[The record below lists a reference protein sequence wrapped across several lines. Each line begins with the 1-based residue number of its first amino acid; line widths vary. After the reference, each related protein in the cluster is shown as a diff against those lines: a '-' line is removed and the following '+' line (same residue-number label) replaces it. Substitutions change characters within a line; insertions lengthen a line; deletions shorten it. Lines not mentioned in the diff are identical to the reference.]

1 MPKIGIIT
9 ILKVNNYGAELQAY
23 ATQAVLNRLGYDA
36 EIIDYLF
43 YKNPFAKHTRGSRPD
58 FPHPLKKRIAEWI
71 YPLIHRQAAND
82 IRSKRFENFHKINTR
97 LSPTYRCAE
106 DLYDAKMLYDVYM
119 VGSDQVWNPGSY
131 TSLRPY
137 FLDFAPKGK
146 PRVAYAS
153 SFGVSE
159 LPKDT
164 HNFYKTYLNNFNAI
178 GVRER
183 TAVEMVKNVSG
194 KDAEW
199 VLDPTLLLNAEDWS
213 TLAKPIGDISEP
225 YVLVYELTPCDAIN
239 KTTERIASQ
248 NEWKIVRLSKSA
260 KDIVANQKC
269 ITDAGPSEFLYLFQ
283 NAEFI
288 VTNSFHGTAFA
299 INFGRQF
306 LTIVPSR
313 KSNNSRQKDLLTLM
327 NLTDRMLS
335 DSDPMPD
342 KIQPINYQSIHPLLE
357 IQRNKSITFLKNA
370 IGE

>member
-1 MPKIGIIT
+1 
-9 ILKVNNYGAELQAY
+9 
-23 ATQAVLNRLGYDA
+23 
-36 EIIDYLF
+36 
-43 YKNPFAKHTRGSRPD
+43 
-58 FPHPLKKRIAEWI
+58 
-71 YPLIHRQAAND
+71 
-82 IRSKRFENFHKINTR
+82 
-97 LSPTYRCAE
+97 
-106 DLYDAKMLYDVYM
+106 MLYDVYM

-239 KTTERIASQ
+239 KTAERIASQ

>member
-1 MPKIGIIT
+1 MTKIGIIT

-23 ATQAVLNRLGYDA
+23 ATQAALTKMGYNA

-43 YKNPFAKHTRGSRPD
+43 YKNSMAKHTRGSRPE
-58 FPHPLKKRIAEWI
+58 FRHSVKKRFAEWL
-71 YPLIHRQAAND
+71 YPLIHKPSANKA
-82 IRSKRFENFHKINTR
+82 RTKRFESFHKDNTR
-97 LSPTYRCAE
+97 LSPTYCCAE
-106 DLYDAKMLYDVYM
+106 ELYDAKMSYDVYM

-137 FLDFAPKGK
+137 FLDFAPKDK

-164 HNFYKTYLNNFNAI
+164 HNFYKTYLDNFNAI

-183 TAVEMVKNVSG
+183 TAVEMVKNISG

-199 VLDPTLLLNAEDWS
+199 VLDPTLLLTAEEWS
-213 TLAKPIGDISEP
+213 ALAKPIEGIPDS
-225 YVLVYELTPCDAIN
+225 YVLVYELTPCKAIN
-239 KTTERIASQ
+239 QMAERIASQ
-248 NEWKIVRLSKSA
+248 NGWRIVRLSKSD
-260 KDIVANQKC
+260 KDVVENQTC
-269 ITDAGPSEFLYLFQ
+269 ITDAGPAEFLYLFK
-283 NAEFI
+283 NAEFVI
-288 VTNSFHGTAFA
+288 TNSFHGTAFS

-327 NLTDRMLS
+327 NLTERMLS
-335 DSDPMPD
+335 DSDILTD
-342 KIQPINYQSIHPLLE
+342 NLQPINYQSVHTLLGN
-357 IQRNKSITFLKNA
+357 QRNKSIIFLKNA
-370 IGE
+370 IGD